1 MAKHHERKDCL
12 GEVGET
18 VTTRRSRIQGVGNDL
33 QGIGT
38 SGTTFGKGTWG
49 ILAEMERKVEG
60 THTVFLNKI
69 TEKQAQQI
77 VDGTWET
84 PRAEVVR

>member
-1 MAKHHERKDCL
+1 
-12 GEVGET
+12 
-18 VTTRRSRIQGVGNDL
+18 
-33 QGIGT
+33 
-38 SGTTFGKGTWG
+38 
-49 ILAEMERKVEG
+49 MERKVEG

-69 TEKQAQQI
+69 TDKQAQQI